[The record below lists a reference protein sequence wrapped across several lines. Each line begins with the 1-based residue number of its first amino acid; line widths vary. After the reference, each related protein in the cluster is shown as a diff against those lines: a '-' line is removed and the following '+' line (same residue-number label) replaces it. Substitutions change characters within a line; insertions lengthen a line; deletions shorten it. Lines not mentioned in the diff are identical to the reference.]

1 MKPFE
6 QLPFADVPE
15 VPRVPHPYFDA
26 EARTLRL
33 ASRPFGE
40 VDVHVRVM
48 RGARSSPETEPR
60 PPLLL
65 VHGLMTTSY
74 SFRYVLGPLAEHFT
88 VYAPDL
94 VGAGRSTMTD
104 ASYHPDRVAESIGE
118 MIDAL
123 GIRGA
128 PCVGNSMGGY
138 LMMRLALRDHTAVS
152 RLVNLHS
159 PGLPT
164 ARMHALSAAF
174 SIVPRSPAIVDWLVR
189 RDPER
194 WVHKNVHYYDE
205 TLKSREEHREY
216 ARPLVAPLGSRA
228 LHRFLSETLD
238 VRHMRGFEAELVRA
252 KGVFPIPL
260 QLVYAER
267 DVMVPSVVGRRMS
280 ALLPDAKMVW
290 LKEASHFA
298 HVDAPDAFLRAAVPF
313 LRAGLSS

>member
-6 QLPFADVPE
+6 QLPFDEVPAM
-15 VPRVPHPYFDA
+15 PRVPHPYFEA

-33 ASRPFGE
+33 ASKPFG
-40 VDVHVRVM
+40 DVEIHVRVM
-48 RGARSSPETEPR
+48 GSG

-74 SFRYVLGPLAEHFT
+74 SFRYVLAPLAKHFT

-94 VGAGRSTMTD
+94 VGAGRSTMAD
-104 ASYHPDRVAESIGE
+104 ASYHPDHVAESIGE

-128 PCVGNSMGGY
+128 ASVGNSMGGY

-164 ARMHALSAAF
+164 ARMHALSAAL
-174 SIVPRSPAIVDWLVR
+174 SVIPRSAAVVDWLIR
-189 RDPER
+189 RDPEG

-216 ARPLVAPLGSRA
+216 VRPLVAPGGSRA
-228 LHRFLSETLD
+228 LHRFLSETLA
-238 VRHMRGFEAELVRA
+238 VRHMRAFEAELGRVRGA
-252 KGVFPIPL
+252 FPIPL
-260 QLVYAER
+260 ELVYAER
-267 DVMVPSVVGRRMS
+267 DVMVPSIVGRRLS
-280 ALLPDAKMVW
+280 ALVPDARMVW

-298 HVDAPDAFLRAAVPF
+298 HVDAPEAFLAAALPF
-313 LRAGLSS
+313 LQEGQSGSGA